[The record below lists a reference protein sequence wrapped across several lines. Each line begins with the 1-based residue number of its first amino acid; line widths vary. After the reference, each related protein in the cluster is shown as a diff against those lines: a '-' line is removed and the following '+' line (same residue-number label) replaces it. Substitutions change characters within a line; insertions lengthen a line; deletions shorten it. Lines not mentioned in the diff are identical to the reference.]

1 MADVSTP
8 RVGWTVVIAVS
19 ISVFVI
25 ATDQV
30 MLPVGAPAIA
40 GELGTTVG
48 GIQAAIA
55 FVSLVAAPLYIAGG
69 RLGDK
74 LGKKRVLLVGLV
86 FYAIGALG
94 AALAPTFG
102 FFLASWS
109 VVRAVGMVLVIPTGV
124 GLLIA
129 TYDPAERGRA
139 FSIYGV
145 GGVAAALIA
154 PLMMGFF
161 AQQLSW
167 RLAFAVV
174 AVLVAV
180 SFALSLRAA
189 ETERDR
195 SLRVDWS
202 GTAVLGLA
210 IASFIVAGMLGTRYG
225 WWEARRP
232 FELGGVALNPFGLS
246 PAPWLLLIG
255 TVIVVTAL
263 PWFARRAATGGSP
276 LFDPALFRNRTYA
289 PAFPMAALL
298 FLLSG
303 AIPFTVP
310 VFLQSGVGFDAT
322 TAGLV
327 IVVFSIGSML
337 LGLSS
342 GALLQRLTPRPLLQL
357 TIVVL
362 AVGLGWLAFAVEPDV
377 TFWSIAA
384 PMAVVGAAFGVISS
398 QAPNIQMSALEP
410 HQVGEG
416 SGVAE
421 VGKEIG
427 IGLGTAVVGGILLSS
442 SLTAAVGGL
451 LRSAEI
457 DLTAAERE
465 QIVLSVEDLGGVDA
479 LAEAPLP
486 DDLRAEL
493 QRILPAAYSDGMRL
507 AIGAMFLVVV
517 LALVAA
523 SLLPDIESE
532 AVDDEQTSRP
542 VADISARRT

>member
-1 MADVSTP
+1 MADVP
-8 RVGWTVVIAVS
+8 RPRAGWTMVTAVS

-55 FVSLVAAPLYIAGG
+55 IVSLVAAPLYIAGG
-69 RLGDK
+69 RLGDR

-102 FFLASWS
+102 LFLASWS
-109 VVRAVGMVLVIPTGV
+109 VVRAVGMVLIIPTGV

-129 TYDPAERGRA
+129 TYAGAERGQA

-145 GGVAAALIA
+145 AGVAAALIA

-174 AVLVAV
+174 AALAAV
-180 SFALSLRAA
+180 SFVLSLRAA
-189 ETERDR
+189 ETEREP

-202 GTAVLGLA
+202 GTVVLGLA

-232 FELGGVALNPFGLS
+232 FELGGVTLNPFGLS

-255 TVIVVTAL
+255 AVIVAIAL
-263 PWFARRAATGGSP
+263 PWFARQAAAGGSP

-310 VFLQSGVGFDAT
+310 VFLQSGAGFEPT

-327 IVVFSIGSML
+327 MVVFSVGSML
-337 LGLSS
+337 LGFSS
-342 GALLQRLTPRPLLQL
+342 GALLQRLAPRPLLQL
-357 TIVVL
+357 TIAVL
-362 AVGLGWLAFAVEPDV
+362 AVGLAWLAFAATPDV

-384 PMAVVGAAFGVISS
+384 PMAVIGAAFGVITS
-398 QAPNIQMSALEP
+398 QAPNIQMSALEL

-451 LRSAEI
+451 LRSAEM
-457 DLTAAERE
+457 DVTAAQRE

-493 QRILPAAYSDGMRL
+493 QQILPAAYSDGMRL